1 MDVFN
6 WLKSLLPSKKQN
18 DSEMNLTFS
27 PQIVNNQIPEPTQVF
42 EQSEYI
48 PFPHWLSNEDALRD
62 EGVIFGLSEAKPDE
76 KVKIITSIFEQKLS
90 FYQKKREELSEKI
103 SEINLFIEKNHEDL
117 TALQL
122 KSASTMNKELL
133 EENLI
138 RVGVGLAISIGMCF
152 GNYFLIDF
160 SLSQGLPQNHQ
171 WISYGVFLTGM
182 FSLFNPLSVLHSEVS
197 KVTWKTALEEFGVP
211 FSASLFVF
219 VQVVENQP
227 IFKSIALLLFVFF
240 MFLVS
245 GKILLS
251 SISKLKSEIRILA
264 KNLEMKANKKLVSTT
279 WREEKVDLEKKIEDL
294 RIDKWRILPELNH
307 TEAEIDKI
315 NSEKEALINVFYSEY
330 NLAKSYKN
338 KMSGNQIKNILG

>member
-6 WLKSLLPSKKQN
+6 WLKSLLPNKKQD
-18 DSEMNLTFS
+18 DSEMNLNLS
-27 PQIVNNQIPEPTQVF
+27 PQIVNNQIPELKSEF
-42 EQSEYI
+42 EHSENI

-62 EGVIFGLSEAKPDE
+62 EGVIFGLSETKPEE
-76 KVKIITSIFEQKLS
+76 KVKIIASIFEQKLS
-90 FYQKKREELSEKI
+90 FYQKKKEELSEKI
-103 SEINLFIEKNHEDL
+103 GEINLFIEKNHEDL
-117 TALQL
+117 AALQL
-122 KSASTMNKELL
+122 KSTSAVEKELL

-152 GNYFLIDF
+152 GNFFLIDF
-160 SLSQGLPQNHQ
+160 SLAQGFPQNHQ

-182 FSLFNPLSVLHSEVS
+182 FSLFNPLSVLHSESS
-197 KVTWKTALEEFGVP
+197 KVTWKTVVEEFGIP

-251 SISKLKSEIRILA
+251 SISKLKSEIRILS
-264 KNLEMKANKKLVSTT
+264 KNLEIKANKKLVNTI
-279 WREEKVDLEKKIEDL
+279 WKEEKVDFEKKIEDL
-294 RIDKWRILPELNH
+294 RIEKWRILPELNH

-315 NSEKEALINVFYSEY
+315 NSEKDALINVFYSEY

-338 KMSGNQIKNILG
+338 KLSGNQIKNILG

>member
-18 DSEMNLTFS
+18 DSEMNLNVS
-27 PQIVNNQIPEPTQVF
+27 SQIVNSHIPELTPVY
-42 EQSEYI
+42 EQSDYA

-90 FYQKKREELSEKI
+90 YYQKKREELSEKI
-103 SEINLFIEKNHEDL
+103 GEINLFIEKNHEDL
-117 TALQL
+117 AALQL
-122 KSASTMNKELL
+122 KSTATMDKELL
-133 EENLI
+133 DENLI

-160 SLSQGLPQNHQ
+160 SLSQGFPQNHQ
-171 WISYGVFLTGM
+171 LISYGVFLTGM
-182 FSLFNPLSVLHSEVS
+182 FSLFNPLSVLHTEGS
-197 KVTWKTALEEFGVP
+197 KVTWKTILEEFGVP

-251 SISKLKSEIRILA
+251 SISRLKSEVRTLIQNWEI
-264 KNLEMKANKKLVSTT
+264 KSNKKLVNTT
-279 WREEKVDLEKKIEDL
+279 WKEEKVDFEKKIEDL
-294 RIDKWRILPELNH
+294 RIEKWRILPELNH

-315 NSEKEALINVFYSEY
+315 NSEKEALINVFFSEY

-338 KMSGNQIKNILG
+338 KLSGNQIKNILG

>member
-6 WLKSLLPSKKQN
+6 WLKSLLPNKKQD
-18 DSEMNLTFS
+18 DSEMDLNLS
-27 PQIVNNQIPEPTQVF
+27 PPIVNNQIPELKSEF

-62 EGVIFGLSEAKPDE
+62 EGVIFGLSEAKPEE
-76 KVKIITSIFEQKLS
+76 KVKIIASIFEQKLS
-90 FYQKKREELSEKI
+90 FYQKKKEELSEKI
-103 SEINLFIEKNHEDL
+103 GEINLFIEKNHEDL
-117 TALQL
+117 AALQL
-122 KSASTMNKELL
+122 KSASIVEKELL

-160 SLSQGLPQNHQ
+160 SLAQGFPQNHQ

-182 FSLFNPLSVLHSEVS
+182 FSLFNPLSVLHSEGS
-197 KVTWKTALEEFGVP
+197 KVTWKTVLEEFGVP

-251 SISKLKSEIRILA
+251 SISKLKSEVRILA
-264 KNLEMKANKKLVSTT
+264 KNLEIKANKKLVNTI
-279 WREEKVDLEKKIEDL
+279 WREEKADFERKIEDL
-294 RIDKWRILPELNH
+294 RIEKWRILPELNH

-315 NSEKEALINVFYSEY
+315 NSEKDALINVFYSEY

-338 KMSGNQIKNILG
+338 KLSGNQIKNILG